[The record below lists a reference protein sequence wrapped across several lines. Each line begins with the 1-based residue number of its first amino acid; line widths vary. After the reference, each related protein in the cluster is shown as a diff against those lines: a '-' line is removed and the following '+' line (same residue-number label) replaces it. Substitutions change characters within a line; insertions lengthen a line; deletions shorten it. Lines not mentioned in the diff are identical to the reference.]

1 MIKILCLMIMQTLAL
16 AWSANALANEQH
28 QISYG
33 NVKSVL
39 ITTADSDILQN
50 TIIGGA
56 LGMAIGNNT
65 QATLDGAA
73 VGFAIT
79 SIIEGDRRV
88 FLYTIDVNDVQ
99 KKIAMEEGGIGEGRC
114 VAIETDDNHT
124 NIRAVSSTFCLQ
136 SGHKALSSEEV
147 VEQQQSQA
155 QQCKEARQTVLAATT
170 DAEIDHAMVK
180 VRALCE

>member
-1 MIKILCLMIMQTLAL
+1 MNKLIYAMMMQCVAL
-16 AWSANALANEQH
+16 VLSVNVMASEQH
-28 QISYG
+28 KISYG

-56 LGMAIGNNT
+56 LGMAIGDNT
-65 QATLDGAA
+65 LATIDGAA
-73 VGFAIT
+73 AGFAIT

-88 FLYTIDVNDVQ
+88 FLYSIDVDGEI

-124 NIRAVSSTFCLQ
+124 NVRAVSSTFCLQ

-147 VEQQQSQA
+147 VELQQSQA
-155 QQCKEARQTVLAATT
+155 EQCKAARQAALKATT
-170 DAEIDHAMVK
+170 DADIDDAMVK

>member
-1 MIKILCLMIMQTLAL
+1 MNRFIQLVSIPILAL
-16 AWSANALANEQH
+16 LLSSKAFANDQH

-73 VGFAIT
+73 AGFVIT
-79 SIIEGDRRV
+79 SLMEGDRRV
-88 FLYTIDVNDVQ
+88 FLYTIEVNEDI

-114 VAIETDDNHT
+114 VAIETDNDHT
-124 NIRAVSSTFCLQ
+124 NVRAVSSTFCLQ
-136 SGHKALSSEEV
+136 TDHKALSADEV
-147 VEQQQSQA
+147 IEQQQAQA
-155 QQCKEARQTVLAATT
+155 RQCKEARKTVLTATT
-170 DAEIDHAMVK
+170 DDEIDHAMVK

>member
-1 MIKILCLMIMQTLAL
+1 MMTTLSLVLSVNVL
-16 AWSANALANEQH
+16 ATEQH

-73 VGFAIT
+73 AGFAIS

-88 FLYTIDVNDVQ
+88 FLYSIDVNGEM

-124 NIRAVSSTFCLQ
+124 NVRAVSSTFCLQ
-136 SGHKALSSEEV
+136 SGHQALSSKEV

-155 QQCKEARQTVLAATT
+155 EQCKAARQAVLIATT
-170 DAEIDHAMVK
+170 NAEIDDAMVK